1 MRPARSPSS
10 IGSPCGRVFRAT
22 LRPFE
27 YHGARTVAEALA
39 LLARYRG
46 RADLLAGGTDV
57 VVRMKLDR
65 ERPEA
70 LVDIKRVAAL
80 GGPIRLV
87 GGSRVAIP
95 PLAKLADVASS
106 ALLRRK
112 LPVLAEAASLMASP
126 QVRNRAT
133 IGGNLANA
141 APSADMAPPLIALG
155 ASVRVHSRRG
165 VATVPLDEFF
175 LGPGETVLGRSK
187 VLGAILVPL
196 PPRGARAIYRT
207 HTVREAMD
215 ISIASVAIYVER
227 RGRGPILRARI
238 VLGAV
243 APIPLRVREAERAL
257 EGADGGALAIA
268 AASGAAA
275 DAARPIDDVRGSADY
290 RREIVR
296 VLVRRA
302 LEEAPA

>member
-227 RGRGPILRARI
+227 RGAAIRRARI

-302 LEEAPA
+302 LEEVSA

>member
-27 YHGARTVAEALA
+27 HHGARTVAEALA

-46 RADLLAGGTDV
+46 RARLLAGGTDV

-95 PLAKLADVASS
+95 ALARLADLTSS

-227 RGRGPILRARI
+227 RGRTIRRARI
-238 VLGAV
+238 ALGAV

-257 EGADGGALAIA
+257 EGTDGGAPALA
-268 AASGAAA
+268 AASVAAA
-275 DAARPIDDVRGSADY
+275 HAARPIDDVRGSADY